1 MHMKSRDLL
10 LGVLVTVIWG
20 SNFSVIE
27 VGLRDLDPLLLTAL
41 RFSFSAIPLVFFL
54 RWPDGVHLT
63 SVAGYGVIFGVG
75 LWWVVNIALS
85 RGLSPGL
92 SSLLL
97 QFSAFFTILLSSLFF
112 QERINRFQGAG
123 MTLSVAGL
131 IAIIHLT
138 HGSASASGVAL
149 VLFAAVAWSVC
160 NLIVKTSRP
169 ANMMAFVAWSSA
181 FAAPALFA
189 LTYLSKG
196 SAPFRQ
202 LTQHVTGAAVF
213 SVLFQAYITTVF
225 GYMVWN
231 TLMKKYPAATVAPLS
246 LLVPISGVITSYL
259 VFDEHLSASM
269 WIAMFGVVCG
279 IALFVCSQRLMRTV
293 SAAPEASLPR

>member
-54 RWPDGVHLT
+54 RWPDGVHLA

-112 QERINRFQGAG
+112 RNAS
-123 MTLSVAGL
+123 T
-131 IAIIHLT
+131 
-138 HGSASASGVAL
+138 GSRV
-149 VLFAAVAWSVC
+149 
-160 NLIVKTSRP
+160 
-169 ANMMAFVAWSSA
+169 
-181 FAAPALFA
+181 
-189 LTYLSKG
+189 
-196 SAPFRQ
+196 
-202 LTQHVTGAAVF
+202 
-213 SVLFQAYITTVF
+213 QA
-225 GYMVWN
+225 
-231 TLMKKYPAATVAPLS
+231 
-246 LLVPISGVITSYL
+246 
-259 VFDEHLSASM
+259 
-269 WIAMFGVVCG
+269 
-279 IALFVCSQRLMRTV
+279 
-293 SAAPEASLPR
+293 